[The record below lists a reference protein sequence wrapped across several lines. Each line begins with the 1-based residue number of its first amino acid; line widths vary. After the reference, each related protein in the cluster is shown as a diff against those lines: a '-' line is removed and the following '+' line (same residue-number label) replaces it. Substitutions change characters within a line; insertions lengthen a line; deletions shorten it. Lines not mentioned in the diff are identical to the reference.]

1 MFRPRVIP
9 CLLLKNNGLV
19 KSVRF
24 KDYIY
29 IGDPLNAIK
38 IFNEKKADELVFL
51 DITATQEK
59 RMIDVNLVKRIG
71 EECNMPFT
79 VGGGIRSTEQIRV
92 LLRAGAEKVCI
103 NTFAYDNVNF
113 IKKASDEFGSS
124 TIVVSI
130 DIKKKRFGKQQ
141 IYTHSGTKA
150 TGVDAVEFAQKI
162 ASMGAGEIIINSID
176 NDGTMEGYDLEL
188 IRTVADAVDIPVVA
202 LGGAG
207 SLNDLKVAV
216 DVGNASAVAAG
227 SIFVFQGPRK
237 AVLINFP
244 TRKELMEL
252 FQLKK

>member
-9 CLLLKNNGLV
+9 CLLLKDNGLV